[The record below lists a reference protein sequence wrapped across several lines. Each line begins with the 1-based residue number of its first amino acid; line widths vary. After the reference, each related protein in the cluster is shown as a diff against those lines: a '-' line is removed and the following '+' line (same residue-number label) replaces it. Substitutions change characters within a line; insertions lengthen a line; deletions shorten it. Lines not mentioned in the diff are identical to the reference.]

1 MSINVQKAVYQEES
15 LLARHKVLRQTYMLL
30 GANLLFSA
38 LCAYVGVLMGGVRI
52 NPIIMLVMFF
62 GLSFGIN
69 AMRNSGWAI
78 ILLFALTGLLGFSV
92 SFVLNLYIS
101 AGLGSVVVKALIG
114 TGIIFFALS
123 AYVLK
128 TGTDFTFLGGFLFVA
143 MLGAFLLSLGAML
156 FGMSGLQVV
165 MSGVFLLVFSGYVLY
180 DTSNILQGHEDNYII
195 ATLNLFLNIY
205 NIFISLLNI
214 LGATRD

>member
-52 NPIIMLVMFF
+52 NPIIMLVMFL

-78 ILLFALTGLLGFSV
+78 VLLFALTGLLGFYV

-114 TGIIFFALS
+114 TGIIFFGLS

-128 TGTDFTFLGGFLFVA
+128 TGTDFSFLGGFLFVA
-143 MLGAFLLSLGAML
+143 TSGVFLLSLGAWL
-156 FGMSGLQVV
+156 FGMTGLQLVI
-165 MSGVFLLVFSGYVLY
+165 SGVCVLLFSAYVLY
-180 DTSNILQGHEDNYII
+180 DTSDILQGRETNYIM
-195 ATLNLFLNIY
+195 ATLGLFMNIY
-205 NIFISLLNI
+205 NIFVSLLNI